1 MDNVQASV
9 KILTIMEDSVNS
21 RTGGG
26 FPSPVE
32 GIDNHA
38 LGFWYAAKVK
48 FNSPKYDPNGEAKLA
63 VTIYER
69 EHRDKFFYKNGH
81 QRRHF
86 KIAELERAVDLILSE
101 Q

>member
-9 KILTIMEDSVNS
+9 KILTIMEDNVNS

-32 GIDNHA
+32 GITNHA
-38 LGFWYAAKVK
+38 LGFWYAAKVR
-48 FNSPKYDPNGEAKLA
+48 FNSQKYDPSGEAKMA
-63 VTIYER
+63 VIIYER
-69 EHRDKFFYKNGH
+69 EHRNKFFYKNGH

-86 KIAELERAVDLILSE
+86 KIAELEIAVDLILSE